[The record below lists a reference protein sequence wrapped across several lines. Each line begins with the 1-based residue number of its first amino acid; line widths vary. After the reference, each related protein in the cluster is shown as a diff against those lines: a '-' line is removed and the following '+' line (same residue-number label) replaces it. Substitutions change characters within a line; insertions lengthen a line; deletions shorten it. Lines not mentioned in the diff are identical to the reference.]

1 VSFWSNGGAGTVR
14 ARCYLSLIIFPL
26 LQAFSIAVAIVSTR
40 RGNRSAWF
48 VGVAFSMFFVG
59 STFSSIAV
67 VLGGI
72 FRDFETSPFVSF
84 GIAYFWEIG
93 SALEALLLSL
103 ALADRV
109 RTANG
114 ERVLAQENLID
125 AARNDGDRRRGQPRL
140 AHRESHRRDAG
151 SDSDNRRHTGSAPL
165 AGDMEST
172 VSRSRRR
179 NGKAEAIGMYEVLA
193 VEDSPTLARRLAM
206 LPTSEQGV
214 TALEEDA
221 HADAAVLFERC
232 WPPTRATG
240 RPTWSVAALEPF
252 CSLPRCPV

>member
-1 VSFWSNGGAGTVR
+1 MRT
-14 ARCYLSLIIFPL
+14 RCYFSLIIFPL
-26 LQAFSIAVAIVSTR
+26 LQAFSIAVAIVSAR

-48 VGVAFSMFFVG
+48 VVVAFSMFFVG

-140 AHRESHRRDAG
+140 AHRESHQRDAG
-151 SDSDNRRHTGSAPL
+151 SDPDSRRHTGSAPL
-165 AGDMEST
+165 GRVA
-172 VSRSRRR
+172 VK
-179 NGKAEAIGMYEVLA
+179 GKAEAIGMYEVLA
-193 VEDSPTLARRLAM
+193 V
-206 LPTSEQGV
+206 
-214 TALEEDA
+214 
-221 HADAAVLFERC
+221 
-232 WPPTRATG
+232 
-240 RPTWSVAALEPF
+240 
-252 CSLPRCPV
+252 

>member
-1 VSFWSNGGAGTVR
+1 MRT
-14 ARCYLSLIIFPL
+14 RCYFSLIIFPL
-26 LQAFSIAVAIVSTR
+26 LQAFSIAVAIVSAR

-114 ERVLAQENLID
+114 ERFLAQENLID
-125 AARNDGDRRRGQPRL
+125 AARNDGDRRRGQARL

-165 AGDMEST
+165 GRVAARQSRGD
-172 VSRSRRR
+172 R
-179 NGKAEAIGMYEVLA
+179 NVRVLA
-193 VEDSPTLARRLAM
+193 VEDAPTLVRRLAM

-214 TALEEDA
+214 TAPEEHA

-240 RPTWSVAALEPF
+240 RPTCSVAALEPF